1 MYFSAT
7 FLKADVS
14 TWATNHIKELEI
26 MEQLESISISL
37 SLFLSITIVIIAI
50 LNFILKNRLI
60 SSGQTDPEILKSLS
74 QSFNHKIAVLKWG
87 FILLFGGIGLV
98 VINFIP
104 DARTVESPL
113 PYGIEM
119 IFLAAGF
126 LCYYLTVK
134 QNEKNINH

>member
-7 FLKADVS
+7 FLKTGVS

-26 MEQLESISISL
+26 MEQLEGILISIT
-37 SLFLSITIVIIAI
+37 LFISITIIVIAI

-60 SSGQTDPEILKSLS
+60 GSGQTDPEILKSLS
-74 QSFNHKIAVLKWG
+74 QSFNHNIAVLKWG

-104 DARTVESPL
+104 DARTLESPL

-126 LCYYLTVK
+126 LCYYLKVK
-134 QNEKNINH
+134 DSKKNREA

>member
-1 MYFSAT
+1 
-7 FLKADVS
+7 VS

-26 MEQLESISISL
+26 MVQLEGILISIA
-37 SLFLSITIVIIAI
+37 LFISITITVIAI

-60 SSGQTDPEILKSLS
+60 GSGQTDPELLKLLS
-74 QSFNHKIAVLKWG
+74 QSFNHNVAVLKWG

-104 DARTVESPL
+104 DARTLESPL

-119 IFLAAGF
+119 IFLATGF
-126 LCYYLTVK
+126 LCYYLIVK
-134 QNEKNINH
+134 DSKKDREA

>member
-1 MYFSAT
+1 
-7 FLKADVS
+7 
-14 TWATNHIKELEI
+14 
-26 MEQLESISISL
+26 MEQLESILISTA
-37 SLFLSITIVIIAI
+37 LFLSIVIVIIAI

-60 SSGQTDPEILKSLS
+60 GSGQTDPAVLKSLS
-74 QSFNHKIAVLKWG
+74 QSFDHKVAVLKWG

-104 DARTVESPL
+104 DAKTLESPL

-126 LCYYLTVK
+126 LCYYITAK
-134 QNEKNINH
+134 KSKHKNIGD